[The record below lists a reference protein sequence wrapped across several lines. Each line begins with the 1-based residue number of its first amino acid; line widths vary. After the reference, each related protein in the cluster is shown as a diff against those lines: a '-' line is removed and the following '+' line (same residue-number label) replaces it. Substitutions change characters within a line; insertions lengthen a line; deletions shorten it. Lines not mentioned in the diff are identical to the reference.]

1 MPKRI
6 VITGASGHL
15 GTALINPLLQK
26 GHSIQAQYRS
36 SVPQI
41 SHEKLHWAQGEITD
55 LVFLKE
61 LFKECDVVI
70 HCAGMISMSGNNN
83 EQVFDTNINGT
94 SKAIEAIL
102 GHDDIKLIHISST
115 NAINDIPQT
124 EAFSESSP
132 TRTKKNYAYGYSKAK
147 SEQLVLDAIQDKH
160 LNVIILRPSA
170 LIGPPDYSPSLVGQS
185 VVDLVNGKI
194 PALPSGGYDYVDIR
208 DVVNSIINSIEQG
221 KSGEIYNLTGKYYSL
236 KAFAKVLSGVTNKR
250 INPLIIPIPLMVCLL
265 PLANL
270 LSLFMKQ
277 KSAFTYESLMTLKHG
292 HKNMNNT
299 KAIKDLG
306 HQPRHLQ
313 ESLKDLIEWFR
324 NEKLINGN

>member
-6 VITGASGHL
+6 AITGASGHL

-41 SHEKLHWAQGEITD
+41 SHDNLHWAQGEITD

-61 LFKECDVVI
+61 LFKDCDVVI
-70 HCAGMISMSGNNN
+70 HCAGMISLSGNDN
-83 EQVFDTNINGT
+83 EQVFDTNITGT
-94 SKAIEAIL
+94 SKVIEAIL
-102 GHDDIKLIHISST
+102 AHDNIKLIHISST
-115 NAINDIPQT
+115 NAVDDIPQT
-124 EAFSESSP
+124 EAFDESSQ
-132 TRTKKNYAYGYSKAK
+132 TITNKNYAYGYSKAK
-147 SEQLVLDAIQDKH
+147 SEQLVLDVIRDKH
-160 LNVIILRPSA
+160 LNAIILRPSA
-170 LIGPPDYSPSLVGQS
+170 LLGPPDYNPSLVGQS
-185 VVDLVNGKI
+185 VIDLINGKI

-208 DVVNSIINSIEQG
+208 DVANTIINSIEHG

-236 KAFAKVLSGVTNKR
+236 KAFTKMLSNVTNKR
-250 INPLIIPIPLMVCLL
+250 ISPLIIPIPLMVCLL

-277 KSAFTYESLMTLKHG
+277 KSAFTYESLMTLKYG

-299 KAIKDLG
+299 KAIMELS

-313 ESLKDLIEWFR
+313 ETLKDLIEWFE
-324 NEKLINGN
+324 NENLINDN